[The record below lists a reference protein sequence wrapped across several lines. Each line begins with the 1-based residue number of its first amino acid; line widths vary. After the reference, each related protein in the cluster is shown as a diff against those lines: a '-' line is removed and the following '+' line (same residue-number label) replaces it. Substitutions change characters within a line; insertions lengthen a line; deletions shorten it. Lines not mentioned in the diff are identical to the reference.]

1 MKDAAATRKFAS
13 ALCSIQGYVAQEH
26 AIDECT
32 LAGMGETALL
42 EKCHDGDMLAV
53 RMLLLAKAS
62 VNERGDCGRT
72 PLHHAS
78 NQGHTNVVQVLLKA
92 SADVEAAGDGQVHPL
107 HMASRK

>member
-53 RMLLLAKAS
+53 RMLIQAKAS

-78 NQGHTNVVQVLLKA
+78 NQGHTNVLHILLQKQVDL
-92 SADVEAAGDGQVHPL
+92 EATDE
-107 HMASRK
+107 